1 MSSLYQDLIDKLLE
15 EISTMEKGA
24 KLPSERQL
32 CKDYEVSRTTVR
44 NALGS
49 LVNSGILYQ
58 IQGKGT
64 FVREKN
70 RENLSNYYSFT
81 EQTKRNGKNPK
92 SIVTSFKVRVPND
105 KEKQAFEDET
115 IEKVIVFDRLR
126 LADNT
131 PMMYEKTVIPYARF
145 DKVTKELLEKVALY
159 DIFDNTFNTKI
170 ANIRERFQVSSM
182 TKKVADLLELKNNSP
197 ALKITRFS
205 YDKEDKLIEYTTSY
219 ARGDMFYYET
229 SYSPN

>member
-1 MSSLYQDLIDKLLE
+1 MASLYSDLIDKLLE
-15 EISTMEKGA
+15 QISTMEKGA
-24 KLPSERQL
+24 RLPSERQL
-32 CKDYEVSRTTVR
+32 CMDYGVSRTTVR

-49 LVNSGILYQ
+49 LVNSGVLYQ

-64 FVREKN
+64 FVREKS
-70 RENLSNYYSFT
+70 RQNLSNYYSFT
-81 EQTKRNGKNPK
+81 EQTKRKGKTPK
-92 SIVTSFKVRVPND
+92 SIVTNFKVRALND
-105 KEKQAFEDET
+105 KERQVFDEPS

-126 LADNT
+126 LADDM

-145 DKVTKELLEKVALY
+145 DKITKDLLEKVALY
-159 DIFDNTFNTKI
+159 DIFATSFDTKI
-170 ANIRERFQVSSM
+170 YNVRERFQVSSL
-182 TKKVADLLELKNNSP
+182 TKKVAEALKLKDGSA